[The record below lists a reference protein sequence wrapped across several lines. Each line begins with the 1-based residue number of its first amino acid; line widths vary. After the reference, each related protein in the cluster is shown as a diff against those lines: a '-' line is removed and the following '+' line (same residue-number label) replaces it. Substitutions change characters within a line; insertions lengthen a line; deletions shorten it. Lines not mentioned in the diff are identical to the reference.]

1 MKDTQAKKVIGKM
14 NFGVEEN
21 LDGHDGTV
29 QEAKKPFKC
38 DICNTNFG
46 QKSNLNRHVATVH
59 EGKKTLEMWHL

>member
-46 QKSNLNRHVATVH
+46 QKSNLNRP
-59 EGKKTLEMWHL
+59 